1 MDPTPGR
8 SPVQDI
14 ESVTNSHLE
23 TNSTAAVDDTESML
37 ISQTEYSERSSGISV
52 AIVETD
58 PANNIAITTE
68 SSSAS
73 AENVNEAFGHE
84 SITYTQDSFEEI
96 SISRHTKTIDKREM
110 TVSTQEPANI
120 ESVRIVTAAEQSAG
134 IEIALNRSD
143 TTAEESTAI
152 TNQITRTE
160 NYATS
165 SEEIV
170 KTTTTKT
177 NEIGTSVESS
187 QADAAVELGMVM
199 SDEIKEAKQVPIRA
213 EFQERTHQTE
223 ENWLIEELKIEEIIS
238 EVPVIQTETEN
249 IHITNRETS
258 RIITERQP
266 QAAIESQVTVPATEG
281 TTINAQE
288 PAFSI
293 NRERVRV
300 LEFNRT
306 NRAEQQVAADNRK
319 EILIESTQE
328 DTKTPA
334 ISISRSQV
342 NRSQP
347 LIYSR
352 ETITRQPAP
361 AANNAS
367 IAEQQETEPLNSLNG
382 IALTQIAA

>member
-1 MDPTPGR
+1 MFNP
-8 SPVQDI
+8 I
-14 ESVTNSHLE
+14 AN
-23 TNSTAAVDDTESML
+23 AV
-37 ISQTEYSERSSGISV
+37 
-52 AIVETD
+52 AC
-58 PANNIAITTE
+58 
-68 SSSAS
+68 
-73 AENVNEAFGHE
+73 
-84 SITYTQDSFEEI
+84 
-96 SISRHTKTIDKREM
+96 
-110 TVSTQEPANI
+110 
-120 ESVRIVTAAEQSAG
+120 
-134 IEIALNRSD
+134 
-143 TTAEESTAI
+143 
-152 TNQITRTE
+152 
-160 NYATS
+160 
-165 SEEIV
+165 
-170 KTTTTKT
+170 
-177 NEIGTSVESS
+177 
-187 QADAAVELGMVM
+187 
-199 SDEIKEAKQVPIRA
+199 
-213 EFQERTHQTE
+213 
-223 ENWLIEELKIEEIIS
+223 EELKIEEIIS